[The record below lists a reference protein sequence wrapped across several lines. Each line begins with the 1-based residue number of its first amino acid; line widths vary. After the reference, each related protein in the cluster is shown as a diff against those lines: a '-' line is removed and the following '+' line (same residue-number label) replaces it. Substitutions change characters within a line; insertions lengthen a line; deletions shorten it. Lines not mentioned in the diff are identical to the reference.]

1 MRRLWLILAAV
12 AFIGWLSYL
21 GYAAL
26 TKSRAPTISRAQV
39 AAAKHAIVATVEE
52 EGGKPRSKVK
62 VNEALWGKGPSNG
75 TEVEIENLT
84 SATDKGG
91 FVGPGEYLLLLTDA
105 PFRVVGQQRSPGHDL
120 AHTGPPLIYR
130 WTDGL
135 RKEFATL
142 SRPPE

>member
-26 TKSRAPTISRAQV
+26 TKNRSPTISRAQLAAARSAVV
-39 AAAKHAIVATVEE
+39 AAVEE
-52 EGGKPRSKVK
+52 EAGKPRARVK
-62 VNEALWGKGPSNG
+62 VLELLWGKAPTSG
-75 TEVEIENLT
+75 TEIEVDNLP

-91 FVGPGEYLLLLTDA
+91 FVGPGEYLLLLTDP
-105 PFRVVGQQRSPGHDL
+105 PFRVVGQQRSPGNDL

-135 RKEFATL
+135 KKEFASLPCTV
-142 SRPPE
+142 E